1 MLSIQSQSKF
11 PDKYKYAHII
21 DPQGGEAPSAFENYK
36 QAKEDFFS
44 LLESDP
50 EWRELIQQE
59 LEDAMGDY
67 FNKR

>member
-1 MLSIQSQSKF
+1 MVIIHFQSKI
-11 PDKYKYAHII
+11 PDKNKYAHII
-21 DPQGGEAPSAFENYK
+21 DPHGGEAPSAFENYK

-44 LLESDP
+44 MLESDP

-59 LEDAMGDY
+59 LEDAMSDY